1 MVSSDMISLRAFT
14 GATPNA
20 AKLISGHIQ
29 LKILYFLLKGLL
41 IVYDQRSALGQ
52 TKQDNAKIP
61 RDDPQM
67 RGVIPPYL
75 NRLNQKEGR
84 FLL

>member
-1 MVSSDMISLRAFT
+1 MISPRAFT

-20 AKLISGHIQ
+20 AKLISDP
-29 LKILYFLLKGLL
+29 LSRYMYSREP
-41 IVYDQRSALGQ
+41 VTMDQRSALGQ

-67 RGVIPPYL
+67 RGLSPLI
-75 NRLNQKEGR
+75 
-84 FLL
+84 